1 MLKVT
6 LVIKQGRMKGLSCGT
21 DRDKE
26 QSAALNRSTTPVA
39 AKAQGDTRTL
49 FSAATPPLCHN
60 PHGSATHLD

>member
-6 LVIKQGRMKGLSCGT
+6 LVVKQGRIKGSSRGT
-21 DRDKE
+21 DRDRE

-39 AKAQGDTRTL
+39 APAQGDTGTL
-49 FSAATPPLCHN
+49 FSAATPPLCHT